1 MLRCYRKPA
10 FSLVPPYLQTQGRS
24 QGVGGLPWFSEF
36 GFQQTR
42 GFRALKVWMALKH
55 HGRSGYRRALER
67 DIELADGLAGA
78 LKAEGD
84 FEVFEP
90 RSLSIVCFRY
100 VPPELRS
107 DVAAI
112 DLVNKALLEIIQLGG
127 EAFLTSTVMD
137 GIFWLRACI
146 VNPRTSAE
154 DLRASS
160 SWSARPAHSAPGR
173 RDLGVRAAVGHLRR
187 GHPLDLPL
195 SGLLVQPAVHLGPV
209 AAEPADA
216 GVDSWVLLG
225 VVVGDPMGY
234 DVGSSARLMSLLQEE
249 CADRVRVE
257 GRDEQQ
263 PLRPVD
269 VDIRQCDKSFTDILD
284 QWL

>member
-1 MLRCYRKPA
+1 M
-10 FSLVPPYLQTQGRS
+10 
-24 QGVGGLPWFSEF
+24 
-36 GFQQTR
+36 
-42 GFRALKVWMALKH
+42 
-55 HGRSGYRRALER
+55 
-67 DIELADGLAGA
+67 
-78 LKAEGD
+78 
-84 FEVFEP
+84 
-90 RSLSIVCFRY
+90 
-100 VPPELRS
+100 
-107 DVAAI
+107 
-112 DLVNKALLEIIQLGG
+112 
-127 EAFLTSTVMD
+127 
-137 GIFWLRACI
+137 
-146 VNPRTSAE
+146 
-154 DLRASS
+154 
-160 SWSARPAHSAPGR
+160 
-173 RDLGVRAAVGHLRR
+173 
-187 GHPLDLPL
+187 
-195 SGLLVQPAVHLGPV
+195 QPAVHLGPV

>member
-1 MLRCYRKPA
+1 M
-10 FSLVPPYLQTQGRS
+10 PPYLQTQGRS

-154 DLRASS
+154 DLRALVELVR
-160 SWSARPAHSAPGR
+160 SAGTQCA
-173 RDLGVRAAVGHLRR
+173 
-187 GHPLDLPL
+187 
-195 SGLLVQPAVHLGPV
+195 GP
-209 AAEPADA
+209 
-216 GVDSWVLLG
+216 
-225 VVVGDPMGY
+225 
-234 DVGSSARLMSLLQEE
+234 
-249 CADRVRVE
+249 
-257 GRDEQQ
+257 
-263 PLRPVD
+263 
-269 VDIRQCDKSFTDILD
+269 T
-284 QWL
+284 